1 MCLGRWS
8 ESYGFAVDGELGDE
22 VLLWRGILRGLGNF
36 RRRVFAGVG
45 VAIVV
50 DGVEAAEKKGAD
62 VGEGGSAAGR
72 DASAGEQLNYYCTEV
87 QLYDKIGS

>member
-1 MCLGRWS
+1 MKSSCGA
-8 ESYGFAVDGELGDE
+8 GFCGD
-22 VLLWRGILRGLGNF
+22 WGTF
-36 RRRVFAGVG
+36 FAGVG